1 MTEDHLW
8 TGKGDDPDIAAL
20 ERQLGGLAYRG
31 ELPREL
37 PRQLPPPPRGGWWLA
52 AAAVLLAATGA
63 YVATTPISR
72 EPPIARAPE
81 TPPPVA
87 TPETPVAAPDT
98 PPAPTPAP
106 TRHGWALRGRVGGAQ
121 CDGDTA
127 ACQLDVGETIEV
139 TDDVHLEVADIGSMQ
154 LAPNTRLGLLATGAQ
169 EHRLKLERGT
179 IHATV
184 IAPPRLLVVE
194 TAASTA
200 VDLGCSYTLSVDEQ
214 GEGFLLVDAGWVA
227 LEVPGRAVHVPA
239 GARAETRPG
248 VGPGVP
254 YFTDAPRAVQQ
265 TARDLSFAPATT
277 ASRLTAALRAAR
289 PRDSL
294 SLWHLLPR
302 VEPAERVKII
312 KRLARLVPRTPADL
326 ATADLVRL
334 DPAALERL
342 RQHIEP
348 SWS

>member
-1 MTEDHLW
+1 MTTEDHLW

-31 ELPREL
+31 ELPR
-37 PRQLPPPPRGGWWLA
+37 QLPPQQLPPGRRGGWWLA
-52 AAAVLLAATGA
+52 AAAALLAATGA
-63 YVATTPISR
+63 YITTRPILLTPEAPVAQLP
-72 EPPIARAPE
+72 EPSA
-81 TPPPVA
+81 PPVA
-87 TPETPVAAPDT
+87 TDV
-98 PPAPTPAP
+98 PPAPLPEP
-106 TRHGWALRGRVGGAQ
+106 TRPGWALRGRVGDAQ

-139 TDDVHLEVADIGSMQ
+139 QDDVHLEVADIGSME
-154 LAPNTRLGLLATGAQ
+154 LAPNTRLALLATGAQ

-214 GEGFLLVDAGWVA
+214 GAGFLVVDAGWVA

-254 YFTDAPRAVQQ
+254 YFTDAPSAVQQ
-265 TARDLSFAPATT
+265 TARDLSFAPAATT
-277 ASRLTAALRAAR
+277 QLTAALRAAR

-294 SLWHLLPR
+294 SLWHLLPQ
-302 VEPAERVKII
+302 VEPAERRKII
-312 KRLARLVPRTPADL
+312 KKLARLVPRTPADL
-326 ATADLVRL
+326 ATDDLVRL

-342 RQHIEP
+342 RLHIEP